1 MGNSQTLEDVY
12 NSYQKACKGLLHV
25 TLMVHWPG
33 FGSEL
38 GAAIGKSCVE
48 GQQKPS
54 DSDTVGLNCRILSLQ
69 DLRRP
74 IAKRSARA
82 ALGLTFSMFVLRGL
96 CHFAYWLGN
105 VLFVV

>member
-1 MGNSQTLEDVY
+1 MGNPQTLEDVY
-12 NSYQKACKGLLHV
+12 NSYQEARKGLLHV
-25 TLMVHWPG
+25 ALMVHWPG

-38 GAAIGKSCVE
+38 GAAISKSCAE

-54 DSDTVGLNCRILSLQ
+54 DSDTVGLNCRTLSLQ
-69 DLRRP
+69 DARRP
-74 IAKRSARA
+74 IARRSAGA

-105 VLFVV
+105 LFFVV